1 MYRMM
6 MKKDI
11 KRNKVILIALFVFI
25 FISAMLTAGGI
36 GVIANLSTAID
47 EFMTQAE
54 TPHFMQMHT
63 GDINQERLDRF
74 VESNNEIKEFQ
85 VLEMLNV
92 DNSKLFIGNKSLG
105 ESTQDNAFITQSD
118 QFDYLLDLKGQI
130 IKPQKGQVYIPI
142 GYMNQYNVKVGD
154 FVTVVSKQQK
164 HSYEVIGALRD
175 SQMNSSMSS
184 SKRLLINEQ
193 DYEELVGEIGKPE
206 YLIEFR
212 LKDIG
217 ACSAFENKYVN
228 SGLEANGP
236 TLTYNLFKM
245 VNALSDGMVAGVL
258 ILVSIISILVS
269 FLCIRFT
276 LIATLEEDYREIGVM
291 KAIGIHASE
300 IKKMYLGKYSFITGI
315 GCICGY
321 GVSFFI
327 SDLLQKNIRL
337 YMGGE
342 NKVVISAIGGF
353 IGSMAIYYIVRFF
366 VLSLLKQLE
375 EISPIAALRGV
386 SHVSKQGSVG
396 RIKVLKKRFLN
407 LNIILG
413 IKDIVAR
420 KKMYSVLL
428 VVFSLAV
435 FMVIVPL
442 NLYTTL
448 SSEQFITY
456 LGVGKCDVRIDL
468 QQLDNLDGCVERVE
482 QYMNE
487 DKDIIK
493 KEIFKTSSYTA
504 LSKDGKPKTLK
515 VEAGNHTT
523 FPLDYVKGAP
533 PKKDN
538 EIALSV
544 INAEQLEKKVGD
556 EVSLLIG
563 NETKKLKICGI
574 YQDITNGGKTAK
586 VTFDTKDYPAMWYV
600 VCVEFAEGISA
611 TSKAEL
617 YKTDLG
623 YGKIS
628 SIGEYVSQILTG
640 MIKNLKGV
648 MVGCM
653 ILAVVICMAITI
665 LFIKMII
672 LKDQYEIAI
681 MKAIGFSSEDIELQY
696 IARAIMVILL
706 GILIGNILA
715 NTIGTQI
722 ASMVLSGMGIVKL
735 KVVIDPWLSYLLYPA
750 VLIISVVIA
759 TLWSTKSAGDIHI
772 INHITE

>member
-11 KRNKVILIALFVFI
+11 KRNKVILVALFVFI

-36 GVIANLSTAID
+36 GVIANLSTAMD
-47 EFMTQAE
+47 EFMTQAQ

-63 GDINQERLDRF
+63 GDINQERLETF
-74 VESNNEIKEFQ
+74 AKSNKEIDEFQ

-92 DNSKLFIGNKSLG
+92 DNSKLFIANKSLG
-105 ESTQDNAFITQSD
+105 ESTQDNAFVTQSEN
-118 QFDYLLDLKGQI
+118 FDYLLDLNGQI
-130 IKPQKGQVYIPI
+130 IKPQRGEVYIPI

-154 FVTVVSKQQK
+154 FVTVMSKQQEY
-164 HSYEVIGALRD
+164 SYKVKGALRD

-184 SKRLLINEQ
+184 SKRILINEQ
-193 DYEELVGEIGKPE
+193 DYEELVGEIGSTE
-206 YLIEFR
+206 HLIEFR
-212 LKDIG
+212 LKDIA

-228 SGLEANGP
+228 NGLEANGP

-300 IKKMYLGKYSFITGI
+300 IKKMYLGKYSFMTGI
-315 GCICGY
+315 SCVCGY

-342 NKVVISAIGGF
+342 NKVGISAIGGF
-353 IGSMAIYYIVRFF
+353 IGCIAIYYIIRFF

-375 EISPIAALRGV
+375 KVSPIAALRGV
-386 SHVSKQGSVG
+386 SSVTKQVSVG

-413 IKDIVAR
+413 IKDIIAR

-428 VVFSLAV
+428 IVFSLAV
-435 FMVIVPL
+435 FIVIVPL

-448 SSEQFITY
+448 SSEKFISY
-456 LGVGKCDVRIDL
+456 LGVGNCDVRIDL
-468 QQLDNLDGCVERVE
+468 QQLDDLDGCVGRVE
-482 QYMNE
+482 QYMDE

-493 KEIFKTSSYTA
+493 KEVFKTSSYTV
-504 LSKDGKPKTLK
+504 LSKDGKHKTLK
-515 VEAGNHTT
+515 VESGNHTT
-523 FPLDYVKGAP
+523 FPVDYVKGLP
-533 PKKDN
+533 PQKDN

-544 INAEQLEKKVGD
+544 INAEMLEKEVGN
-556 EVSLLIG
+556 ELNIIIG
-563 NETKKLKICGI
+563 NETKKFKICGI

-600 VCVEFAEGISA
+600 VCIEFAEGISS

-617 YKTDLG
+617 YKKDLG

-628 SIGEYVSQILTG
+628 SIGDYVSQILAG
-640 MIKNLKGV
+640 MISNLKGV

-665 LFIKMII
+665 LFMKMII
-672 LKDQYEIAI
+672 LKDHYEIAI

-696 IARAIMVILL
+696 IARAIIVILL
-706 GILIGNILA
+706 GILIGNVLA
-715 NTIGTQI
+715 NTLGTQI
-722 ASMVLSGMGIVKL
+722 ASMILSGMGIERL
-735 KVVIDPWLSYLLYPA
+735 KVFIDPWLSYVLYPA
-750 VLIISVVIA
+750 VLIISVGIA